1 MIKTLK
7 LKVKKPYYKRLN
19 RLAPEVNFV
28 WNYINGLSYYMIRNY
43 KRFLSAYDMHRYLSG
58 ACKSGLNISHHTLQ
72 AIAENY
78 CTRRLQYKKSRMRW
92 RSKKSLGWLPFR
104 ADKIRYKKG
113 YFQYSLACKVKVFD
127 SYGLENYNLRSG
139 SFNQDS
145 KGDWYLNVAV
155 EVPEAPVHPKPTV
168 EIGIDLGLKD
178 FATLSNGEK
187 IESQQFYRDLEPKIA
202 MAQRANKKGL
212 VKSLHKKVQ
221 NRRKDFLHKLSNRLT
236 RENSKIFVGNVS
248 GARLAKTKMAKSV
261 LDAGW
266 SQFRTMLE
274 YKAIRR
280 QVQFKVVNEAYTSVT
295 CSSCNGRTGPSG
307 LGELRIREWTCSAC
321 GSVHDRDI
329 NAAKNILA
337 LGHQSLA
344 EGASKEDMPITGH
357 QHLVGAY

>member
-19 RLAPEVNFV
+19 KLAAEVNFV
-28 WNYINGLSYYMIRNY
+28 WNYINGLSSYMIKNR
-43 KRFLSAYDMHRYLSG
+43 RRWLSAYDMHSYLVG
-58 ACKSGLNISHHTLQ
+58 GSHDLSIKAQTIQEIAIYYQRARNANRRKTL
-72 AIAENY
+72 
-78 CTRRLQYKKSRMRW
+78 RW
-92 RSKKSLGWLPFR
+92 RGKKSLGWIPF
-104 ADKIRYKKG
+104 KGQKEKYKEG
-113 YFQYSLACKVKVFD
+113 YFIYSPNLKVKVFD
-127 SYGLENYNLRSG
+127 SYGLENYKLRSG

-145 KGDWYLNVAV
+145 KGDWYLNIAV
-155 EVPEAPVHPKPTV
+155 EVPEAPVLPRPTAEV
-168 EIGIDLGLKD
+168 GIDLGFKD

-187 IESQQFYRDLEPKIA
+187 VESQQFYRDLEPKIT
-202 MAQRANKKGL
+202 MAQRANKKKL
-212 VKSLHKKVQ
+212 VKSLHNKVQ
-221 NRRKDFLHKLSNRLT
+221 NRRKDFLHKLSNSLT
-236 RENSKIFVGNVS
+236 RENSKIFVGNVNS
-248 GARLAKTKMAKSV
+248 SKLQKTRLSKSV
-261 LDAGW
+261 NDVAWGM
-266 SQFRTMLE
+266 FKRMLE

-344 EGASKEDMPITGH
+344 EGAK
-357 QHLVGAY
+357 V